1 LTPLPD
7 KNQRS
12 LLETLK
18 NSNNADS
25 EQSITKR
32 VLKGLFW
39 TSAGTGAEFVLHAGA
54 LLLLARLISPEEF
67 GVVGAAMVVIN
78 FSVIFSELG
87 IGSALVQCPRLDEK
101 HLRTGFTISL
111 LFGLLLTLLVLLL
124 SPVIAAFFQ
133 MPKLKTILMVLSI
146 VFFLQGM
153 SIVAESLLK
162 RDMDFRKL
170 TAVEVSSF
178 ALGYGITG
186 VVMAFLGY
194 GVWALV
200 GATLIQALVKSTLLI
215 VIKGHRKR
223 LLLDKKTLN
232 ELLTFGSG
240 LTMARIFLY
249 FANQGDNLVTG
260 RWLGA
265 ESLGIYGRAYQM
277 MVMPASL
284 FGKIVD
290 KVLFPA
296 LAKVQDSPQR
306 LAKAFKQGMAITG
319 LIVLPS
325 SAVMF
330 ILAPEIISVVL
341 GPVWQKVVVPF
352 QILAVGMFFRTGYKV
367 TGTLARAKGA
377 VYNIAW
383 RNGLYGVMVLAG
395 SWLALPYGL
404 SGVATAV
411 VVALTIYFF
420 LMTTLSLRITKLGWL
435 TLIKAQI
442 PAFNSM
448 VIMVFSTWAI
458 VSLLRDNN
466 FSAIAILSII
476 AAVIFLHLIIFYRYF
491 PLVFIGKD
499 GVWLVSVI
507 VDSISDFKLSRS
519 KKNKQIH
526 TE

>member
-1 LTPLPD
+1 
-7 KNQRS
+7 
-12 LLETLK
+12 
-18 NSNNADS
+18 
-25 EQSITKR
+25 
-32 VLKGLFW
+32 
-39 TSAGTGAEFVLHAGA
+39 
-54 LLLLARLISPEEF
+54 
-67 GVVGAAMVVIN
+67 
-78 FSVIFSELG
+78 
-87 IGSALVQCPRLDEK
+87 
-101 HLRTGFTISL
+101 
-111 LFGLLLTLLVLLL
+111 
-124 SPVIAAFFQ
+124 
-133 MPKLKTILMVLSI
+133 
-146 VFFLQGM
+146 
-153 SIVAESLLK
+153 
-162 RDMDFRKL
+162 
-170 TAVEVSSF
+170 
-178 ALGYGITG
+178 
-186 VVMAFLGY
+186 
-194 GVWALV
+194 
-200 GATLIQALVKSTLLI
+200 
-215 VIKGHRKR
+215 
-223 LLLDKKTLN
+223 
-232 ELLTFGSG
+232 
-240 LTMARIFLY
+240 
-249 FANQGDNLVTG
+249 
-260 RWLGA
+260 
-265 ESLGIYGRAYQM
+265 
-277 MVMPASL
+277 
-284 FGKIVD
+284 
-290 KVLFPA
+290 
-296 LAKVQDSPQR
+296 
-306 LAKAFKQGMAITG
+306 
-319 LIVLPS
+319 
-325 SAVMF
+325 MF
-330 ILAPEIISVVL
+330 ILAPEIILVVL
-341 GPVWQKVVVPF
+341 GPAWQKVVAPF